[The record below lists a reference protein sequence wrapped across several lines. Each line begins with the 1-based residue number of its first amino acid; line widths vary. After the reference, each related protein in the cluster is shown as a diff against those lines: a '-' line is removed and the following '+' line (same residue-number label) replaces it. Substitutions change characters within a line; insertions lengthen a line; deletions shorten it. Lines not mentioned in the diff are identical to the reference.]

1 MRQALLAAAIL
12 ALALGLG
19 AAGVGAEGGDRPEKP
34 AREQGPGARMDYGPV
49 IHYFLHSPADKKEI
63 IYKSIAIRLGAD
75 AGVSFDAETMRLAA
89 GWTGGFIDMTATTP
103 AKTGQGSGPATVLG
117 KAAFAVA
124 SGPGWAGPLGALSDP
139 RTDGIGNLPAAWA
152 AYKGLYRHG
161 DQVVLT
167 YTVGEAKVSELPG
180 LLSTPAGAVFLRT
193 IEIAARPKELI
204 LVVAGVAKAGGGVGR
219 SGALPGS
226 APSGPAEASTAVLN
240 GSVLD
245 PEAVTAVAV
254 GSPPKGATLAVADG
268 RILLHLPAGA
278 PARFTVAIWSGAK
291 AGLGAFA
298 KSVGGLPPPTDLAA
312 LCTGGPAQGEAMTA
326 PATLGAGDEAYVVD
340 TLHFPQGTPW
350 RSWFRPTGLDF
361 FADGRLALCTFEG
374 EVWVV
379 SGLDLRLD
387 RPLSWR
393 RYASGL
399 FEPLGLKVVDD
410 VVYVLGRDQIT
421 RLGDLNHDGEADF
434 YECFFNSNIVYKD
447 YHDFSFDLQTDRA
460 GNFYYVKGANRVPH
474 NLPLHGCMFKIAKDG
489 QSFTTIATGFR
500 APNGMGIGPE
510 DQITASDNQGH
521 WIPSCLIDLVRK
533 GGRYAYVADPR
544 LAENKEANANHPA
557 TYDPPL
563 CWIPMNIDNSSGG
576 EVWDTTDRW
585 GPFKGSMLHL
595 SYGQST
601 LFAVSYEEIGGV
613 PQGGVVGFK
622 LKFAS
627 GLMRGRF
634 DPVDGQLYLCGIKG
648 WQTNAGADGCLQR
661 VRYTGKPVCMP
672 NSLHVTSKGV
682 TIGFTT
688 SLDRASVNADSVSV
702 EEYNYRW
709 TETYGSAD
717 YKVSEPEKKGRDKLE
732 VRAATLA
739 ADGRT
744 VSLELP
750 GFRPAMQMEIKYRF
764 KGADGAPVANELYNT
779 INVIPK

>member
-1 MRQALLAAAIL
+1 MRAALLAAAL
-12 ALALGLG
+12 CALTAG
-19 AAGVGAEGGDRPEKP
+19 AAAVGAEGEDKPEKP
-34 AREQGPGARMDYGPV
+34 TKEQGPGAHMDYGPV

-63 IYKSIAIRLGAD
+63 ISKAISIRLGTE

-89 GWTGGFIDMTATTP
+89 GWTGGFLDMTATTP

-124 SGPGWAGPLGALSDP
+124 SGPGWAGPGGAISDP
-139 RTDGIGNLPAAWA
+139 RMEGIGNLPASWA

-161 DQVVLT
+161 DQVVLS
-167 YTVGEAKVSELPG
+167 YTVGESTVAELPG
-180 LLSTPAGAVFLRT
+180 LLTTPAGAVFLRT
-193 IEIAARPKELI
+193 IEIAAHAKEHI
-204 LVVAGVAKAGGGVGR
+204 LVVAEVAKAGGGVGAR
-219 SGALPGS
+219 GPAAGS
-226 APSGPAEASTAVLN
+226 AGSGPAEGSQAVLN

-245 PEAVTAVAV
+245 PEAATAVAV
-254 GSPPKGATLAVADG
+254 ASPPKGATLAVAEG

-278 PARFTVAIWSGAK
+278 PCRFTVAIWSGAK

-298 KSVGGLPPPTDLAA
+298 TSVGSLPAPGDLAG
-312 LCTGGPAQGEAMTA
+312 LCAGGPAQGEAISA

-340 TLHFPQGTPW
+340 TLHFPASTPW
-350 RSWFRPTGLDF
+350 KSWFRPTGLDF

-379 SGLDLRLD
+379 SGLDPKLD
-387 RPLSWR
+387 QPLSWR
-393 RYASGL
+393 RLASGL

-421 RLGDLNHDGEADF
+421 RLNDLNKDGEADF
-434 YECFFNSNIVYKD
+434 YECFFNNTTLYKD
-447 YHDFSFDLQTDRA
+447 YHDFSFGLETDRA
-460 GNFYYVKGANRVPH
+460 GNFYFVKGANRVPY
-474 NLPLHGCMFKIAKDG
+474 NFPLHSCMFKIAKDG
-489 QSFTTIATGFR
+489 QSSTTYATGFR
-500 APNGMGIGPE
+500 APNGMGMGPNDE
-510 DQITASDNQGH
+510 LTASDNQGH

-544 LAENKEANANHPA
+544 LPENKEFNAHPPA
-557 TYDPPL
+557 YDPPL

-585 GPFKGSMLHL
+585 GPFKGQMLHL

-601 LFAVSYEEIGGV
+601 LFAVSYEEQGGV

-672 NSLHVTSKGV
+672 NSLHVISKGV
-682 TIGFTT
+682 TVGFTT
-688 SLDRASVNADSVSV
+688 SLDRASVTPDSISV

-709 TETYGSAD
+709 TSTYGSAD

-744 VSLELP
+744 VTIELP
-750 GFRPAMQMEIKYRF
+750 GFKPAMQMEIKYRF
-764 KGADGAPVANELYNT
+764 KGADGAPVANEIYNT